1 MARCLVG
8 RLFLFLGCLLLLG
21 IVIRLVMAVFAPVIL
36 EAMQQGLVAGWE
48 QLSGIMGPAIPAIA
62 GARYSGRL
70 CLDNYRLLP
79 FPALLGE
86 HR

>member
-62 GARYSGRL
+62 ALVILAGFVWIIIGYSRS
-70 CLDNYRLLP
+70 RR
-79 FPALLGE
+79 F
-86 HR
+86 